1 MAVTKKGL
9 GWELLQSWHILLTLV
24 PMGFTGWIAF
34 AFQGFRAGK
43 FKWLIAAAIYLA
55 AVAGMFYLIEQP
67 YPGEAD
73 GAERPDSQMWPI
85 LGLVAFAWF
94 VPIIHALIS
103 RKEYLLILEAKGTA
117 NEQKGDLLRAEIQSK
132 YKVSDNKIDDTLV
145 QYKEDDLSVKVCRL
159 ICNTFP
165 FSPDFDYYFNVEG
178 AVKRLDASASPQ
190 TVAKAKELAKGD
202 DMIRA
207 VKVASAVDIAD
218 GGLGVF
224 TGLKNA
230 YDHIKKK
237 EGIRTFEADPQQAA
251 DAGIKA
257 MTIAYLIGDLFPGSI
272 PEKVQRFFETRAGQ
286 EMAVYYAGVE
296 VALPFTDNLLEG
308 AGNWINQL
316 LNQQGDAAE
325 KKFSEFVGQGSIS
338 EVRQILQT
346 VGETMDRT
354 LVQVKGYLDPFMD
367 RIQGSLPGIMNAAD
381 SVTGGAATALDML
394 PVWKLLGS
402 RVAAEACALRAIRGW
417 D

>member
-1 MAVTKKGL
+1 MAITKKGL
-9 GWELLQSWHILLTLV
+9 GWELMQSWHFLLTLV
-24 PMGFTGWIAF
+24 PLGITGWLAF
-34 AFQGFRAGK
+34 LYQSLRSK
-43 FKWLIAAAIYLA
+43 KIKWFLA
-55 AVAGMFYLIEQP
+55 AVVYLAFVAGFFYLSDLHP
-67 YPGEAD
+67 D
-73 GAERPDSQMWPI
+73 GATRSSNIDNAI
-85 LGLVAFAWF
+85 FGLVVAAW
-94 VPIIHALIS
+94 VIPIIHALIS
-103 RKEYLLILEAKGTA
+103 RKEYLLILEARGTA
-117 NEQKGDLLRAEIQSK
+117 SEQKGDLLRAEIQSK

-165 FSPDFDYYFNVEG
+165 FSPDFEYYFNVEG
-178 AVKRLDASASPQ
+178 AVKRLDASASAQ
-190 TVAKAKELAKGD
+190 TIARAKELAKGD

-224 TGLKNA
+224 TGIKNA

-286 EMAVYYAGVE
+286 ELAVYFAGAE
-296 VALPFTDNLLEG
+296 IALPFTDNLLEG

-325 KKFSEFVGQGSIS
+325 KKFAEFAGQGSIS

-346 VGETMDRT
+346 FGETMDRT
-354 LVQVKGYLDPFMD
+354 LVQVKGYLDPFME
-367 RIQGSLPGIMNAAD
+367 RVQGSLPGIMNAAD

-394 PVWKLLGS
+394 PIWKLLGS

-417 D
+417 DS

>member
-1 MAVTKKGL
+1 MAVTKKGT

-24 PMGFTGWIAF
+24 PMGLTGWIAF
-34 AFQGFRAGK
+34 AYQGLRGGK
-43 FKWLIAAAIYLA
+43 FKWIAAGIFYLA
-55 AVAGMFYLIEQP
+55 LVVGFFYLTDA
-67 YPGEAD
+67 YPDEKT
-73 GAERPDSQMWPI
+73 RPDNVDYAI
-85 LGLVAFAWF
+85 LGLVAVAWF
-94 VPIIHALIS
+94 VPFIHALVS

-117 NEQKGDLLRAEIQSK
+117 NEQRGDLLRAEIQSQ
-132 YKVSDNKIDDTLV
+132 YKVSHNKIDDTLV

-165 FSPDFDYYFNVEG
+165 FSPDFEYYFNVEG
-178 AVKRLDASASPQ
+178 AVKRLDASASAQ
-190 TVAKAKELAKGD
+190 TIEKAKELAKGD

-286 EMAVYYAGVE
+286 EMAVYFAGVE

-308 AGNWINQL
+308 AGNWINEL

-338 EVRQILQT
+338 EVRQILST
-346 VGETMDRT
+346 VGQTMDNT

-394 PVWKLLGS
+394 PIWKLLGS